1 MLLVGLKQNVFRQLK
16 DQGML
21 SDPISQVM
29 EENVMPWL
37 FERTLAFL
45 REEGVIEVNAESQLT
60 DGINEPK
67 AAHKAAIV
75 GEYRRREQAEKD
87 RIQSIEDKAAAK
99 ILRKEERRV
108 KRRLRDIDAMVE
120 LIKKEIL
127 DKGEMREGVTSI
139 NLDQVHANYRQGT

>member
-1 MLLVGLKQNVFRQLK
+1 LLVGLKQNVFRQLK